1 MIEHLDPPRLRAMER
16 NVFEFARPRT
26 IVVTTPNSE
35 YNVRFEGVPAGHF
48 RHRDHR
54 FEWTRAE
61 FEQWGRD
68 IGERFG
74 YRLRFLPVGNEDAAL
89 GAPTQMAV
97 FSR

>member
-1 MIEHLDPPRLRAMER
+1 MER
-16 NVFEFARPRT
+16 NIFEFARPRT
-26 IVVTTPNSE
+26 VIVTTPNSE
-35 YNVRFEGVPAGHF
+35 YNVRFEGLPAGRF

-61 FEQWGRD
+61 FERWARD

-74 YRLRFLPVGNEDAAL
+74 YKPRFLPIGNEDAAV